1 MERRRGKQRI
11 YCRIGRFFFLVP
23 LTSFP
28 QPPSLFIVPKSMDR
42 NRKMRQWGNRKND
55 IVPSIFRHSYSTRK
69 TFVRF
74 RCQTFPVVVSKGD
87 VRVRRT
93 SRRANEKKELS
104 SFPLHKCLCVRFPLF
119 CLRVTIKKR
128 ERETH
133 AATTVLL
140 LLRTCFRTFLGNALQ

>member
-1 MERRRGKQRI
+1 MLLQRGLRGGKTERKAADVWDS
-11 YCRIGRFFFLVP
+11 IGRFFSGVP

-28 QPPSLFIVPKSMDR
+28 QPPSLFVVPKSMAR
-42 NRKMRQWGNRKND
+42 NRKICGEGAIAKMILYR
-55 IVPSIFRHSYSTRK
+55 VFRHSYPTRK

-74 RCQTFPVVVSKGD
+74 RCQTFPVVVTKGD

-104 SFPLHKCLCVRFPLF
+104 CSPLHKCLCVCFPSF

-128 ERETH
+128 ERDS
-133 AATTVLL
+133 
-140 LLRTCFRTFLGNALQ
+140 CCYY